1 MMLLQG
7 DQRNQF
13 GKYNDFYIAR
23 MEWTNDAN
31 LSAQVLNRHQDNCC
45 YRWTTG
51 TSKIVLNEKIKHT

>member
-31 LSAQVLNRHQDNCC
+31 LSAQVLNRHQDNGC
-45 YRWTTG
+45 Y
-51 TSKIVLNEKIKHT
+51 H